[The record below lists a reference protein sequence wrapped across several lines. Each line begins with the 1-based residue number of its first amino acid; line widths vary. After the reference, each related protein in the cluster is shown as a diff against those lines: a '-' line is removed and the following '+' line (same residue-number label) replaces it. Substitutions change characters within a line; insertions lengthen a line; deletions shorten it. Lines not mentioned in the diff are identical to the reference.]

1 MPVGWLPG
9 EEHETP
15 TEQQVTPRR
24 GIGVLV
30 EQGLQ
35 DLVESQTHFLLPGL
49 QSRAAP
55 AVTVTRSHDH

>member
-24 GIGVLV
+24 GMGVLV

-35 DLVESQTHFLLPGL
+35 DLVESQTHFLLLGL

-55 AVTVTRSHDH
+55 AVTVTCSHDH